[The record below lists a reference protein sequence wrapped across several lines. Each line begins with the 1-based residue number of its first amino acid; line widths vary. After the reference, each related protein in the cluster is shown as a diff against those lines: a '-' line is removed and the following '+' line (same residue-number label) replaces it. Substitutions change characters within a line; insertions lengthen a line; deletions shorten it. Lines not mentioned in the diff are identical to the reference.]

1 MYKFVRGVLVLC
13 FAVILSCRLWAYE
26 SNEDILVNRGEPN
39 FVIAVQSNPSTGYA
53 WHVVSYDKNMLQYLG
68 QTYAPPGEQGVL
80 LGTPGMSH
88 LKFKLRNKQN
98 IPMTSTVTLSYH
110 RSWEKNSEGQLR
122 TYTIRLAN

>member
-1 MYKFVRGVLVLC
+1 MYKIIPGVLILC
-13 FAVILSCRLWAYE
+13 FAAVFSCRLWAYE
-26 SNEDILVNRGEPN
+26 SNEDILVNRNEPN

-53 WHVVSYDKNMLQYLG
+53 WHVVNYNKKMLQYLG
-68 QTYAPPGEQGVL
+68 QSYAPPGGQGLL

-88 LKFKLRNKQN
+88 LKFKLRNEQT
-98 IPMTSTVTLSYH
+98 IPMSSTITISYH